1 MVRAVEREL
10 DREGVQVRRV
20 VLDDELKS
28 RTYRALAD
36 ARETYSERS
45 ARRVV
50 AQSEHVHLEGERFVC
65 PDVRVEVE
73 QRDGSVRTI
82 DLELVTR
89 HYHRGHVSGKA
100 GAGFRMFGGRGTSS
114 TRVAPGGGHLID
126 RLLR

>member
-1 MVRAVEREL
+1 MVRTVEREL
-10 DREGVQVRRV
+10 DREGAHVRRV

-28 RTYRALAD
+28 RTYRAFAE
-36 ARETYSERS
+36 ARETFSERS

-50 AQSEHVHLEGERFVC
+50 AEAERVHLEGERFVF

-89 HYHRGHVSGKA
+89 HYHRGHVGGKA

-114 TRVAPGGGHLID
+114 TRVASGGGRLID
-126 RLLR
+126 QLLR